1 MSLGLERLSH
11 SLALPALLR
20 KLGTD
25 RHCLEKGPAELLPSP
40 SCPPQVWSMALG
52 SSLPASPAA
61 CRQRAREAP
70 EGGGRGCAVPGTLL
84 LLLAY
89 LTYLALGTVV
99 FWLLESP
106 VAHDSSRRFWRDKWT
121 LLQNFTCLDGPAL
134 DSLIR
139 VRGGLGA
146 RGAGGRGWRRGAQGA
161 RAGGERASVAPVRA
175 TPGAV
180 LQKKVEGIDAGTSGG
195 ARCQVGT
202 KELGRTAKERVRLPR
217 AECAA
222 RPGGVRG

>member
-1 MSLGLERLSH
+1 M
-11 SLALPALLR
+11 
-20 KLGTD
+20 
-25 RHCLEKGPAELLPSP
+25 
-40 SCPPQVWSMALG
+40 
-52 SSLPASPAA
+52 
-61 CRQRAREAP
+61 
-70 EGGGRGCAVPGTLL
+70 PGTLL
-84 LLLAY
+84 QLLAY

-106 VAHDSSRRFWRDKWT
+106 VAHDSSRRFRRDKWA

-180 LQKKVEGIDAGTSGG
+180 LQKKVEGIDAGTSGA

-202 KELGRTAKERVRLPR
+202 KELGRTAKERARLPR

-222 RPGGVRG
+222 RPGESGVRGRKGMTRPESCVATASECRMRTTGGALTWSRAGRADTVRAA